1 MNWRIGRQRDMA
13 GFFGRRCAGDAGNA
27 VGRRAR
33 IYVSQWQLGGRKL
46 GIKRGFILAIGMSPK
61 EMQHL
66 KS

>member
-1 MNWRIGRQRDMA
+1 MA
-13 GFFGRRCAGDAGNA
+13 GFFGTRCAGDAGNA

-33 IYVSQWQLGGRKL
+33 IYVSQWQVGGRNL
-46 GIKRGFILAIGMSPK
+46 GIKRVFILAIGMSPK